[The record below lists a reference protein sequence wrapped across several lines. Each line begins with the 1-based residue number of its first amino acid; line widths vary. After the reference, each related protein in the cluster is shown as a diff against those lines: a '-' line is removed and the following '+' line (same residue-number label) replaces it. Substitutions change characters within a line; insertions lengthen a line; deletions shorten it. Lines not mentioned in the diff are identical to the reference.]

1 MDDAEF
7 RLAMEDGT
15 TMEMLD
21 AAVEQKRKKSQA
33 ENEAQRLANE
43 EAKRREEEER
53 KKREE
58 ELAQKQDRD
67 DFGNRP
73 QGPFGFWENPITEQ
87 KNSLC
92 QCVMFLS
99 EK

>member
-1 MDDAEF
+1 
-7 RLAMEDGT
+7 GT

-73 QGPFGFWENPITEQ
+73 QGPFGF
-87 KNSLC
+87 
-92 QCVMFLS
+92 
-99 EK
+99 